1 MSRMNIR
8 RQRGGAVLIVVL
20 VVIMM
25 LSLGAYAFTELM
37 QTENHAVQLTG
48 RQIQARAFAESGE
61 TFLEAYLKQD
71 PEVLVEQGGIYD
83 NPSLFQGQLIVDDE
97 EDERQRGRF
106 TILAPLVDAEGYLNG
121 IRYGLEDES
130 ARLNLNALLMLDE
143 QSSTA
148 ADAASA
154 AGLSGANAASAA
166 TASGASSSAAS
177 AIGGLASDETLISG
191 STGRQLLMGLPGMT
205 EEIADAI
212 LDYLDEDDE
221 PREFGAEV
229 DYYSGLDPPYRPKN
243 GPLETV
249 EELLLV
255 RGVTPQLLFGRDE
268 NRNGVIDPQEMAP
281 PADGDRFEQEM
292 LNEVP
297 ERGWSS
303 YLTLYGMEK
312 NYGADGAEKIFIND
326 EDLEALHGRLMEVVP
341 QEWADFIVAYRIYGA
356 STSTANNTNKNYVTT
371 TQFNFANQ
379 QAKTTFASALDLIDA
394 EVSLAAQGGNS
405 QGNNSGSNSGGS
417 QIMKSPFQQLTA
429 AEWMP
434 DFMELFT
441 VNESPIIPGRININQ
456 APRELLVAI
465 PGMTEEAAEAIIAN
479 RVPVPDENNPTR
491 AYETWIWMEGLVTLD
506 EMKTLLPL
514 INAGGDVHRAQ
525 IVGYYEGG
533 SAFSRHEAVIDATQ
547 PEPRLLLWRDI
558 SHLGRGHS
566 LEVLG
571 IGLGYSGAAN

>member
-1 MSRMNIR
+1 MN
-8 RQRGGAVLIVVL
+8 RQRGKQDRRGAVLIVVL
-20 VVIMM
+20 VVVMM
-25 LSLGAYAFTELM
+25 LTLGAYAFTELM

-61 TFLEAYLKQD
+61 SFLESYLAQE
-71 PEVLVEQGGIYD
+71 PEYITELGGIYD
-83 NPSLFQGQLIVDDE
+83 NPAMFQGQLLVDDE

-106 TILAPLVDAEGYLNG
+106 TVLAPLVDIDGYLNG

-143 QSSTA
+143 QSSA
-148 ADAASA
+148 ASGMASA
-154 AGLSGANAASAA
+154 AGLAD
-166 TASGASSSAAS
+166 ASGAAAAGASST
-177 AIGGLASDETLISG
+177 ITGLASDESLTSG

-205 EEIADAI
+205 EDIADAI
-212 LDYLDEDDE
+212 LDYIDEDDE

-229 DYYSGLDPPYRPKN
+229 DYYSGLDPPYAPKN

-268 NRNGVIDPQEMAP
+268 NRNGVIDPQELALS
-281 PADGDRFEQEM
+281 ADSDRFEQDM
-292 LNEVP
+292 LTEAP
-297 ERGWSS
+297 ERGWTSF
-303 YLTLYGMEK
+303 LTLYGMEK
-312 NYGADGAEKIFIND
+312 NYGADGMEKIFIND
-326 EDLEALHGRLMEVVP
+326 EDVQALHARLMEVVP
-341 QEWADFIVAYRIYGA
+341 QEWADFIVAYRMYGA
-356 STSTANNTNKNYVTT
+356 GTASSNATNQNYVTT
-371 TQFNFANQ
+371 VQFDFSQ
-379 QAKTTFASALDLIDA
+379 QPKGTFASALDLIDA
-394 EVSLAAQGGNS
+394 VVSVS
-405 QGNNSGSNSGGS
+405 PSSGGGQS
-417 QIMKSPFQQLTA
+417 SGQNGQTQMMKSPFQQLNA
-429 AEWMP
+429 AQWMP
-434 DFMELFT
+434 DFMELLT

-479 RVPVPDENNPTR
+479 RVPVADEENPMR
-491 AYETWIWMEGLVTLD
+491 AYETWIWMEGLVTLE

-514 INAGGDVHRAQ
+514 VNAGGNVHRAQ

-533 SAFSRHEAVIDATQ
+533 LAFSRHEAVIDATQ

-558 SHLGRGHS
+558 SHLGRGHP

-571 IGLGYSGAAN
+571 IGIGFTGAAN

>member
-1 MSRMNIR
+1 MSRTVKR
-8 RQRGGAVLIVVL
+8 RQRQGAVLIVVL

-25 LSLGAYAFTELM
+25 LTLGAYAFTELM

-71 PEVLVEQGGIYD
+71 PTFLVEQGGIYD
-83 NPSLFQGQLIVDDE
+83 NPTMFQGQLIVDDQ
-97 EDERQRGRF
+97 EDDRQRGRF

-143 QSSTA
+143 QSATA
-148 ADAASA
+148 SDAASA
-154 AGLSGANAASAA
+154 AGLSGSSASSLASAA
-166 TASGASSSAAS
+166 GASGSTSSAIS
-177 AIGGLASDETLISG
+177 GLASDEALTSG
-191 STGRQLLMGLPGMT
+191 SAGRQLLMGLPGMT

-221 PREFGAEV
+221 PRDFGAEI
-229 DYYSGLDPPYRPKN
+229 DYYSGLEPPYAPKN

-255 RGVTPQLLFGRDE
+255 RGVTPQLLFGRDQ
-268 NRNGVIDPQEMAP
+268 NRNGVIDPHEMAP
-281 PADGDRFEQEM
+281 PADGDRFEQDM
-292 LNEVP
+292 LNEAP

-312 NYGADGAEKIFIND
+312 NYGTDGAEKIFIND
-326 EDLEALHGRLMEVVP
+326 EDLEALHGRLLEVVS
-341 QEWADFIVAYRIYGA
+341 QEWADFIVAYRMYGP
-356 STSTANNTNKNYVTT
+356 STSTGNNTNNRYVTT
-371 TQFNFANQ
+371 TQFDFSQEAT
-379 QAKTTFASALDLIDA
+379 TTFASALDLIDA
-394 EVSLAAQGGNS
+394 EVTITAQS
-405 QGNNSGSNSGGS
+405 GNNSNNSSN
-417 QIMKSPFQQLTA
+417 QTQMMKSPFQQLNA

-434 DFMELFT
+434 DFMELLT

-479 RVPVPDENNPTR
+479 RIPVPDDTNPTR
-491 AYETWIWMEGLVTLD
+491 AYETWIWMEGIVTLD
-506 EMKTLLPL
+506 EMKTLFPL

-571 IGLGYSGAAN
+571 IGLGYSDAAN